1 MGESFMTAYRTPLK
15 QARGLGSAK
24 EGTGHFWL
32 QRLTG
37 AANVILIGFLIY
49 TALTLAGASRAEV
62 KAFFSHP
69 AAAIFGILLA
79 LSASVHMRIGMQVII
94 EDYLHGAWRVPAL
107 LLNTFFSIFIAAATV
122 LAVMKLFLGM

>member
-1 MGESFMTAYRTPLK
+1 MTAFRTPLK

-24 EGTGHFWL
+24 GGTGHFWL

-37 AANVILIGFLIY
+37 AANVILISFLIY

-69 AAAIFGILLA
+69 IAAILGILLA
-79 LSASVHMRIGMQVII
+79 LSVSVHMRIGMQVVI

-107 LLNTFFSIFIAAATV
+107 VLNTFFSIFIAAATV

>member
-1 MGESFMTAYRTPLK
+1 MGEALMTGYRTPLK

-24 EGTGHFWL
+24 EGTGHFWQ

-37 AANVILIGFLIY
+37 AANVILIIFLIY
-49 TALTLAGASRAEV
+49 AGLTLAGAPRAGV
-62 KAFFSHP
+62 KAFFSQP

-79 LSASVHMRIGMQVII
+79 ISVSMHMRIGMQVII
-94 EDYLHGAWRVPAL
+94 EDYLHGAAKVPAL
-107 LLNTFFSIFIAAATV
+107 LLNTFFSIFIAAATI

>member
-1 MGESFMTAYRTPLK
+1 MTAYRTPLK

-24 EGTGHFWL
+24 EGTSHFWQ

-37 AANVILIGFLIY
+37 AANVILIAFLIY
-49 TALTLAGASRAEV
+49 AAVSLAGASRAEV
-62 KAFFSHP
+62 VAFFSHP
-69 AAAIFGILLA
+69 LAAILGILLA
-79 LSASVHMRIGMQVII
+79 ISVSVHMRIGMQVII
-94 EDYLHGAWRVPAL
+94 EDYLHGVWSVLAL